1 MVQETNVIFVIFKQN
16 LWYFHKFW
24 VVKTWPTGL
33 ASQSVGL
40 KRLFFSS
47 YFCFL
52 SATIEWGCF
61 LNGNCVIQ
69 SIHIMHDWYF

>member
-40 KRLFFSS
+40 KRLFFFYHIFVFSVQ
-47 YFCFL
+47 L
-52 SATIEWGCF
+52 
-61 LNGNCVIQ
+61 LNGDV
-69 SIHIMHDWYF
+69 S